1 MPYIQTE
8 TRGHVLVITLNRPEA
23 RNAFNKPM
31 ADEMQ
36 AIVDQYE
43 AEDHLRVAI
52 LRAEGST
59 FCSGQDLKEAAQG
72 GRAVADRRGGFG
84 IMKRP
89 PMKPLIAA
97 VDGQA
102 LAGGMELTL
111 CCDLVVA
118 STTSVF
124 GLAEVKRS
132 LVATGGG
139 CFRLPRRLPWAVA
152 MELILTS
159 QPMSAEVMH
168 RHGYVNSVVA
178 PGAVL
183 DEALRYAAVIAEN
196 GPLAVK
202 AAKTIAFTSISENW
216 DDDAGWEKQMP
227 IVAPVLKS
235 EDLREG
241 LQAFAEKRPAVW
253 KGR

>member
-1 MPYIQTE
+1 MAFIQTE
-8 TRGHVLVITLNRPEA
+8 TRGHVLIITLNRPEA
-23 RNAFNKPM
+23 RNAFNKAM

-36 AIVDQYE
+36 AIIDGYE
-43 AEDHLRVAI
+43 ADSNLRVAI

-72 GRAVADRRGGFG
+72 IRAVADRRGGFG
-84 IMKRP
+84 IMKKP
-89 PMKPLIAA
+89 PFKPLIAA

-102 LAGGMELTL
+102 LAGGMEMTL

-124 GLAEVKRS
+124 GLAEAKRS

-152 MELILTS
+152 MEMILTA
-159 QPMSAEVMH
+159 QTKTAQDMKQ
-168 RHGYVNSVVA
+168 HGYVNSVVE

-183 DEALRYAAVIAEN
+183 EEALRFATVIAEN
-196 GPLAVK
+196 GPLAVR
-202 AAKTIAFTSISENW
+202 AAKEIALTSMVENW
-216 DDDAGWEKQMP
+216 SDQEAWEKQQP
-227 IVAPVLKS
+227 IVAPVMRS
-235 EDLREG
+235 EDLQEG
-241 LQAFAEKRPAVW
+241 LRAFAEKRPAVW

>member
-1 MPYIQTE
+1 MATIQTE
-8 TRGHVLVITLNRPEA
+8 TRDHVLVITLNRPEA

-31 ADEMQ
+31 ADAMQ
-36 AIVDQYE
+36 AIIDQYE
-43 AEDHLRVAI
+43 ADDGLRVAV

-84 IMKRP
+84 IMKQP
-89 PMKPLIAA
+89 PLKPLIAA

-118 STTSVF
+118 SRTSVF

-139 CFRLPRRLPWAVA
+139 CFRLPRRVPWAIA
-152 MELILTS
+152 MQLILTAE
-159 QPMSAEVMH
+159 PMSAQQMQQ
-168 RHGYVNSVVA
+168 HGYVNSVVE

-183 DEALRYAAVIAEN
+183 DEALRLAALIAAN
-196 GPLAVK
+196 GPLAVR
-202 AAKTIAFTSISENW
+202 AAKEIALTSMLENW
-216 DDDAGWEKQMP
+216 SDDEAWERQMP
-227 IVAPVLKS
+227 IVAPVLRS
-235 EDLREG
+235 DDLKEG
-241 LQAFAEKRPAVW
+241 LAAFAEKRPAVW